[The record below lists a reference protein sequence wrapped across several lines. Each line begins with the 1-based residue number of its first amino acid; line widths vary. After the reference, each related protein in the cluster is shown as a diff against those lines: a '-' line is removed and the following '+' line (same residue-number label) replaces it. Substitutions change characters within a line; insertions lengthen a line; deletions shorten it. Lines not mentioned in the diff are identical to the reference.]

1 MYRRGEDLGSDPEL
15 RATRKLFGPEI
26 GFVEVKNPVH
36 F

>member
-1 MYRRGEDLGSDPEL
+1 MLVSPVIFVIAPAL

-26 GFVEVKNPVH
+26 GFVEVKNPVY